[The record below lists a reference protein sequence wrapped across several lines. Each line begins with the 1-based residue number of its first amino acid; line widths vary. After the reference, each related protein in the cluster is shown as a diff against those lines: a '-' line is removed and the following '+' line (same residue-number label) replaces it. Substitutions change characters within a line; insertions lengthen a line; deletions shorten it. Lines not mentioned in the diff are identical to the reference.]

1 MQLRDQ
7 PYSRDG
13 RRCKAPPV
21 GCFLSGIAPA
31 KSFFAGFFIAEKRSV
46 LYADKHPQADTDRD
60 AQRHCLCSDAGGPV
74 PGGHVPEIRA
84 QRRCYYVGRS
94 ALGAYDLGSRIG
106 DRILSGDVL
115 GQRDGHPGLCHEHR
129 VLLFLCLHRSAGV
142 QKAPQPERCA
152 GRAGFG
158 QRGHGGADDAVELPD
173 HSALHGLPPGGG
185 GAAAAP
191 RLPALQPAE
200 SRSEYGDHLL
210 PLQAGVRCSAQERP
224 AGAPRPHRRRQKK
237 GETS

>member
-1 MQLRDQ
+1 MCWTAAPVCWTACGKRGRSCKFPLAFSAQMDYAISTTKSQIIRGRVRFPIGGIVRERSNAQIRCNSRDQ

-84 QRRCYYVGRS
+84 QRRCYYVGQS

-173 HSALHGLPPGGG
+173 
-185 GAAAAP
+185 
-191 RLPALQPAE
+191 
-200 SRSEYGDHLL
+200 
-210 PLQAGVRCSAQERP
+210 
-224 AGAPRPHRRRQKK
+224 
-237 GETS
+237 